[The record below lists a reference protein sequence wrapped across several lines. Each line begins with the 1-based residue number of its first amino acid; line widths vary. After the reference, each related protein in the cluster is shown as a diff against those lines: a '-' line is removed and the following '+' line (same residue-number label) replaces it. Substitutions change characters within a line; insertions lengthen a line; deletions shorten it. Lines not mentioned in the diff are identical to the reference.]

1 MMATTAAAPALRPM
15 TLTLPTP
22 MSVPSLTDGGGSP
35 LQTEWHYN
43 KYYIQIASYN
53 ELLQNDVSG
62 EARFLKPLKQDQ
74 VIVRFCAKNT
84 NPTAVSREPIPNDLN
99 VEEWN
104 ALYSILGQLGN
115 HVKNNEQFK
124 YQLVPKRSQFINSSQ
139 IVDRYGT
146 NVYFV
151 ALNRHYMPADSTEY
165 KHGRANVSF
174 SVMQFLGFLSI
185 ASSVNET
192 VQAVANRLK
201 AESQVQQ
208 QQQPA
213 FSLSTPKQQQP
224 GGGGGRGIVEA
235 AAAAAS
241 IDFNDFLNEINGSDA
256 TTTTPVPIFTGT
268 PPSPIITE
276 PPSPPSTKQQSKK
289 RSRKNAAK

>member
-1 MMATTAAAPALRPM
+1 M

-43 KYYIQIASYN
+43 KYYIKIASYN
-53 ELLQNDVSG
+53 ELLQNYCSG
-62 EARFLKPLKQDQ
+62 EAHFLKPLKQDQ

-192 VQAVANRLK
+192 VQVVANRLK

-208 QQQPA
+208 PV

-224 GGGGGRGIVEA
+224 GGGIIEA

-241 IDFNDFLNEINGSDA
+241 IDFNDFLNEINGSEA

-268 PPSPIITE
+268 PPSPLITE

>member
-1 MMATTAAAPALRPM
+1 M

-22 MSVPSLTDGGGSP
+22 MSAPSLTDGGGGSP

-43 KYYIQIASYN
+43 KYYIKIASYN
-53 ELLQNDVSG
+53 ELLQNYCSG
-62 EARFLKPLKQDQ
+62 EAHFLKPLKQDQ

-99 VEEWN
+99 IEEWN

-146 NVYFV
+146 DVYFV

-208 QQQPA
+208 PA

-224 GGGGGRGIVEA
+224 GGGGGIVEA

-241 IDFNDFLNEINGSDA
+241 IDFNDFLNEINGSEA

-276 PPSPPSTKQQSKK
+276 PPSPPSTKQQPKK
-289 RSRKNAAK
+289 RSRKNTAK

>member
-1 MMATTAAAPALRPM
+1 M
-15 TLTLPTP
+15 PTP

-35 LQTEWHYN
+35 LQTKWHYN

-62 EARFLKPLKQDQ
+62 KARFLKPLKQDQ

-84 NPTAVSREPIPNDLN
+84 NPTAVSREPMPNDLN

-115 HVKNNEQFK
+115 HVKNYEQFK

-139 IVDRYGT
+139 LTDRYGT
-146 NVYFV
+146 DVYFV

-174 SVMQFLGFLSI
+174 SVMKFLGFLSI

-192 VQAVANRLK
+192 VQAVENRLK

-208 QQQPA
+208 QQTA
-213 FSLSTPKQQQP
+213 FSLSTPKQQP
-224 GGGGGRGIVEA
+224 GGGGAGGIVEA
-235 AAAAAS
+235 AAAAAA
-241 IDFNDFLNEINGSDA
+241 IDFTEFLNQINGLEA
-256 TTTTPVPIFTGT
+256 TTTTTTPVPTNIFTGT
-268 PPSPIITE
+268 PPPHH
-276 PPSPPSTKQQSKK
+276 PL
-289 RSRKNAAK
+289 

>member
-15 TLTLPTP
+15 TLILPTP
-22 MSVPSLTDGGGSP
+22 MSAPSLTDGGGGGSP

-99 VEEWN
+99 IEEWN

-146 NVYFV
+146 DVYFV

-208 QQQPA
+208 PA

-224 GGGGGRGIVEA
+224 GGGGGIVEA

-241 IDFNDFLNEINGSDA
+241 IDFNDFLNEINGSEA

-276 PPSPPSTKQQSKK
+276 PPSPPSTKQQPKK
-289 RSRKNAAK
+289 KSRKNAAK